1 MVKSPKIPIPTPP
14 ALPATFASGTPAA
27 GPSPFAKLAG
37 QVGIFT
43 SMGGL
48 TSPASTQKRSL
59 IGG

>member
-1 MVKSPKIPIPTPP
+1 MRSKPQIPTPIPP
-14 ALPATFASGTPAA
+14 ALPATFASSTPAA

-48 TSPASTQKRSL
+48 PSPASTQKRSL